1 MARLA
6 SSAAA
11 VATLAVLAAVLAL
24 ASAQQPDLVASA
36 RQANVINVQFFADA
50 NFQQVKTPFAY
61 YNFPAISAG
70 SCSACEDF
78 PVSQAKPPRMIF
90 IVMLTGD
97 SSILRTECKSAEGL
111 HRIAGCSDTMGFC
124 CNSIL
129 PHWWR
134 GLPGIPPFHSIS
146 PRKISGEE
154 WPTICKGAIM

>member
-11 VATLAVLAAVLAL
+11 VAALAVIAAVLAP
-24 ASAQQPDLVASA
+24 ANAQQQDLVASA

-78 PVSQAKPPRMIF
+78 PVSQAGHPRTILYRDVDTGRMKP
-90 IVMLTGD
+90 T
-97 SSILRTECKSAEGL
+97 
-111 HRIAGCSDTMGFC
+111 HRIQVS
-124 CNSIL
+124 
-129 PHWWR
+129 
-134 GLPGIPPFHSIS
+134 
-146 PRKISGEE
+146 
-154 WPTICKGAIM
+154 

>member
-11 VATLAVLAAVLAL
+11 VAALAVIAAVLAP
-24 ASAQQPDLVASA
+24 ANAQQQDLVASA

-78 PVSQAKPPRMIF
+78 PDAPIQWGSAVIAYSPTGGEAFQMYAGAKCTGEVFNTGASAPTMPPNFPVSSFKICR
-90 IVMLTGD
+90 
-97 SSILRTECKSAEGL
+97 SA
-111 HRIAGCSDTMGFC
+111 A
-124 CNSIL
+124 
-129 PHWWR
+129 
-134 GLPGIPPFHSIS
+134 
-146 PRKISGEE
+146 RK
-154 WPTICKGAIM
+154 